1 MATLEQHDGI
11 FVMYLPMSLTIDVL
25 ISINSC
31 LDEVEKHSGPTGL
44 ILASKHPKIFSAGM
58 DLKFIMKNG
67 VKSGVAIAMAAM
79 KVTGRLFSL
88 GVPTVAA
95 INGHVIAAGLVMALS
110 CDYRVMSQ
118 DHGTLKMSEILLGMV
133 MPLGASAVL
142 KAKLSPCVHRDLIF
156 RAKSYAP
163 QEALKSGMVDYL
175 VEGPKVL
182 EKATEV
188 IKEVMQFG
196 KKKRVY
202 RELKRSTYFDTINTC
217 LLGEYAQEFIDAM
230 AMDSIKI

>member
-11 FVMYLPMSLTIDVL
+11 FVMYLPVSLTIDVL

-79 KVTGRLFSL
+79 KVTGRLLSL

-95 INGHVIAAGLVMALS
+95 INGHVIAAGLAL
-110 CDYRVMSQ
+110 
-118 DHGTLKMSEILLGMV
+118 
-133 MPLGASAVL
+133 A
-142 KAKLSPCVHRDLIF
+142 
-156 RAKSYAP
+156 
-163 QEALKSGMVDYL
+163 
-175 VEGPKVL
+175 
-182 EKATEV
+182 
-188 IKEVMQFG
+188 
-196 KKKRVY
+196 
-202 RELKRSTYFDTINTC
+202 
-217 LLGEYAQEFIDAM
+217 
-230 AMDSIKI
+230 